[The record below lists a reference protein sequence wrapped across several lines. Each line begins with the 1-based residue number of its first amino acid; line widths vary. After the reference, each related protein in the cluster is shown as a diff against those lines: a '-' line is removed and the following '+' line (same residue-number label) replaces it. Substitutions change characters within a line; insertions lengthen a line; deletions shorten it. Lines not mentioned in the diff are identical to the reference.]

1 MRFANFSNFPFRE
14 ISDKASKIAWI
25 ELFKKRCYRMN
36 VTTVYLVVD
45 DPFNIANFYNQR
57 DLVAG
62 FSIGSFQ
69 RFFEILGFLAS

>member
-1 MRFANFSNFPFRE
+1 
-14 ISDKASKIAWI
+14 
-25 ELFKKRCYRMN
+25 MN

-45 DPFNIANFYNQR
+45 DPFNSANFYNQR

-69 RFFEILGFLAS
+69 RFFEILGFPGFLIFSFATAADFD